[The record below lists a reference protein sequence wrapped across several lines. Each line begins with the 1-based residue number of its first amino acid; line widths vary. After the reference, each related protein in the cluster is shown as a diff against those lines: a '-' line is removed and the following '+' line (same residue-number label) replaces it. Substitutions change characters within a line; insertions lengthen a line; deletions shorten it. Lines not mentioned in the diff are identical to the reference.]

1 MFDIDPGTATSLSVT
16 LLIIG
21 IGMTV
26 IPFVAMKTKEL
37 GHDHFI
43 GALIVTLLAIAIFA
57 SQAIYLVRR
66 FPDLLYPLVIIT
78 LGFRMLSPSIFVTT
92 LREKYEKK
100 RFWNFIQ
107 KFLVLVALGLVFYT
121 FISGMTAKSNENLAV
136 SDKFLMTVA
145 VAYTYARA
153 YLRLVRKFF
162 FDWEEGYIL
171 VSGLLIGISFVIL
184 IPFLLDEFDRAYKLT
199 GTVGWLGAFL
209 VLYTGRALSR
219 KGLKKR
225 DGSDEVD
232 GTEMIDGEKTEASS
246 EGSDERDVDPG
257 SPLY

>member
-26 IPFVAMKTKEL
+26 IPFVAMKTKDR
-37 GHDHFI
+37 GHDCFI
-43 GALIVTLLAIAIFA
+43 GALIVTLLVIAIFA

-66 FPDLLYPLVIIT
+66 YPDLLYPLVIIT
-78 LGFRMLSPSIFVTT
+78 LGFRMLSPSIFVST
-92 LREKYEKK
+92 LREKYERK

-121 FISGMTAKSNENLAV
+121 FISGMTTKSNENMAV

-153 YLRLVRKFF
+153 YLKLVRKFN

-171 VSGLLIGISFVIL
+171 ISGLLIGISFVIL
-184 IPFLLDEFDRAYKLT
+184 IPFLLDEFDTAYKLT

-209 VLYTGRALSR
+209 ILYTGRTLSR
-219 KGLKKR
+219 KGLLRRGGSEKENGPDNGDDEETSM
-225 DGSDEVD
+225 DGSS
-232 GTEMIDGEKTEASS
+232 GQ
-246 EGSDERDVDPG
+246 SDIDPG
-257 SPLY
+257 SLLY